1 MFDIWSNTLCKLL
14 LAIILN
20 NAVDNVL
27 SNECMVN
34 FHKFIEENLLHYCL
48 VHVGWSKGAVESFFF
63 FFNTISFFWLSPYK
77 KVKKKKRTTTT
88 TQATYINILFVLFS
102 VIVFLDSDDRDRQI
116 KLKLT
121 F

>member
-1 MFDIWSNTLCKLL
+1 MFDIWSSTLCKLL

-20 NAVDNVL
+20 NVVDNVL

-34 FHKFIEENLLHYCL
+34 FHKFIKENLLHYCL
-48 VHVGWSKGAVESFFF
+48 VHAGWSTELLRVFF
-63 FFNTISFFWLSPYK
+63 FFNTISFFLHLHPK
-77 KVKKKKRTTTT
+77 RKKKRQQTI
-88 TQATYINILFVLFS
+88 TQPTYINILFVLFS
-102 VIVFLDSDDRDRQI
+102 VIVFLDSDDGDRQI